1 LFFFFIFLYR
11 YHIQNT
17 LTLYIIYSVKYIAV
31 FEGFVITR
39 MLSI

>member
-1 LFFFFIFLYR
+1 LLYR
-11 YHIQNT
+11 HHIQNI

-39 MLSI
+39 IMLSI